1 MTDAKTYRSEARERT
16 IRTAKKGNA
25 QDAIGALETGCEIF
39 VLTYG
44 QFSLIDALVTIV
56 DQTGPADVILSTWT
70 AGNADLTTCERLLE
84 RSLVRSIRYIVDRS
98 FLTRQPAYCNKMRK
112 LFGDDCIRTMRSHAK
127 FAVVE
132 NDDWTLAIRTSMNL
146 NTNPRCENIEI
157 SDDPDLCAF
166 LRQIADDLWAE
177 QDAGDFKGELPD
189 LDSIPNVD
197 RGGQVSMGIATANKR
212 AAVGPRS

>member
-1 MTDAKTYRSEARERT
+1 MTTRTHRSEPRNRT

-25 QDAIGALETGCEIF
+25 RDAIGALEPGCEIF

-56 DQTGPADVILSTWT
+56 DQTGPADLILSTWT

-98 FLTRQPAYCNKMRK
+98 FLSRQPAYCRKMRD

-127 FAVVE
+127 FAVVR
-132 NDDWTLAIRTSMNL
+132 NDEWALAIRTSMNL

-157 SDDPDLCAF
+157 SDDPALCAF
-166 LRQIADDLWAE
+166 LEQIADDLWSE
-177 QDAGDFKGELPD
+177 QDPGDFAGELPA
-189 LDSIPNVD
+189 LDSIPNIE
-197 RGGQVSMGIATANKR
+197 RGGQVTMGAATASRR
-212 AAVGPRS
+212 ASVGPHQ

>member
-1 MTDAKTYRSEARERT
+1 MTDAKTHRSEPRDRT
-16 IRTAKKGNA
+16 IRTAKKGGA
-25 QDAIGALETGCEIF
+25 QDAIGTLEPGCEIF
-39 VLTYG
+39 ILTFG

-98 FLTRQPAYCNKMRK
+98 FLTRQPAYCNKMRE

-132 NDDWTLAIRTSMNL
+132 NDEWTLAIRTSMNL

-157 SDDPDLCAF
+157 SDDPALCA
-166 LRQIADDLWAE
+166 LLTQIADDLWEE
-177 QDAGDFKGELPD
+177 QDAGDFRGELPD
-189 LDSIPNVD
+189 LESIPNVE
-197 RGGQVSMGIATANKR
+197 RGGQVSMGMASAERR
-212 AAVGPRS
+212 ASVGP